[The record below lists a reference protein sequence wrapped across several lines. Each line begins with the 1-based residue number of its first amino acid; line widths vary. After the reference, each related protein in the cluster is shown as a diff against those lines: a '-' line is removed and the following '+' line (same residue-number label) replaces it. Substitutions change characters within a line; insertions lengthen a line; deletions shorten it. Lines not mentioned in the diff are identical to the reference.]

1 MFTLRRGFKE
11 DVQDFVNLFLLLA
24 HYFPEV
30 FGKNIVYVLEKLF
43 LRRRN
48 HFSYEHAVFV
58 EFNGGRVGMLL
69 DMVGRGLGLEEVA
82 EFLIPLGKGVCVNF
96 SKMAKFL

>member
-1 MFTLRRGFKE
+1 
-11 DVQDFVNLFLLLA
+11 
-24 HYFPEV
+24 
-30 FGKNIVYVLEKLF
+30 LF

-48 HFSYEHAVFV
+48 LFSYEHTVFV
-58 EFNGGRVGMLL
+58 EFNGKRAGTLL
-69 DMVGRGLGLEEVA
+69 DMVGRSLGFEEVA